1 MDPIKQVN
9 NILNSPPS
17 WKTIGKLF
25 GLITD
30 IIELE
35 LEDKNINY
43 TVYLLLKRNLY
54 GFVEQLYLGKIDITD
69 GFKLYILS
77 KEILD
82 ETLLDFIHYHCNFD
96 FNKFIIE
103 GMPFLHYAVCH
114 TDLLLTKYL
123 LSKNINIFIKDEEDH
138 DVMYYICKLSIHQ
151 FNKKLHHNN
160 SLNKIIKIIQKK
172 YSINNYPDF
181 WKPYKKVVIMG
192 FSKNMSINSSK
203 N

>member
-1 MDPIKQVN
+1 MDSIKQVN

-25 GLITD
+25 GLISD
-30 IIELE
+30 IIELELE

-54 GFVEQLYLGKIDITD
+54 GFVEQLYLGKIDITG
-69 GFKLYILS
+69 GFRLYILS
-77 KEILD
+77 GEILD
-82 ETLLDFIHYHCNFD
+82 KNLLDFIHYRCNLN

-103 GMPFLHYAVCH
+103 GMPFFHYAVCN

-123 LSKNINIFIKDEEDH
+123 LSKNINIFIKDKEDR
-138 DVMYYICKLSIHQ
+138 DVMYYICKLSIKQ
-151 FNKKLHHNN
+151 FNKKFQHNK
-160 SLNKIIKIIQKK
+160 SLNKIIKVIQTK
-172 YSINNYPDF
+172 YSIDNYPDF

-192 FSKNMSINSSK
+192 FSKNLSINSS
-203 N
+203 